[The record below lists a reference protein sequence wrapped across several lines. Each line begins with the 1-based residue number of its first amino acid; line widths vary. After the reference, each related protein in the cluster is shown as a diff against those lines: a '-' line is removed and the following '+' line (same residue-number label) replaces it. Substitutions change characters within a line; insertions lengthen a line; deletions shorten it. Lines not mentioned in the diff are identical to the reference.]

1 MKFIIASGNS
11 GKVEQIKKFIEFN
24 NFNIELLSLKDIGF
38 DEDIVEDGKTF
49 EENSKIKATALK
61 NFCDKNNIEYDLV
74 FGDDSG
80 LCVDNLDG
88 RPGVYS
94 ARWAGEG
101 ASNDVILAHLL
112 EEMKPYENME
122 DRCAEF
128 DTVFT
133 GILPDGEVIVA
144 KGVCRG
150 KILKDYKNLHRL
162 TYNPVFMPDGFDKA
176 IGEMTEEELEKVHN
190 HREHALI
197 NLVEKLKEMNR
208 YF

>member
-1 MKFIIASGNS
+1 MKFIFASGNN
-11 GKVEQIKKFIEFN
+11 GKIEQVKTFIKAN
-24 NFNIELLSLKDIGF
+24 GYNIELISQREIGF
-38 DEDIVEDGKTF
+38 DEEVVEDGETF

-61 NFCDKNNIEYDLV
+61 NYCDRNSIEYDLIV
-74 FGDDSG
+74 ADDSG
-80 LCVDNLDG
+80 LCVDKLNG
-88 RPGVYS
+88 RPGVHS

-101 ASNDVILAHLL
+101 ATNDVILAHLFDEL
-112 EEMKPYENME
+112 KDYQDMN
-122 DRCAEF
+122 DRTGEF

-133 GILPDGEVIVA
+133 GILPDGEVVVA

-150 KILKDYKNLHRL
+150 KILKEYKNLHRL

-176 IGEMTEEELEKVHN
+176 MGEMTEEELKKVHN

-197 NLVEKLKEMNR
+197 NLVTKLKEMNK